1 MRSLSVMFALGSFLG
16 LAIATTTSNSQNATA
31 ARPIAANFSNVTL
44 RIGKQKGGWDLQLKL
59 AGQDKFPYKVEYKEF
74 TGGNFILQG
83 INAGALDLGGASE
96 IPPIFAIESK
106 AAIKI
111 IASRT
116 GPTVGQVVLVPKN
129 STAKKFADLKGKT
142 ISYVRATTA
151 HYFLIK
157 MLEQE
162 GLTLKDV
169 NAKPLTIPD
178 GLSAFRRGDLSAWAT
193 YGYAIHQARKDGAKV
208 FRSAKNILSG
218 NFVIAAAPSAI
229 ADPDKK
235 AAIADFLCRVKK
247 AQNWQESNIDKW
259 SKTYAQSIGVDE
271 KIVLEDAKEGVKQRR
286 SQLLPIS
293 QKAIASQQ
301 DVADTF
307 YRAGVIPS
315 KVDVKP
321 LWDASFT
328 NAINQCK

>member
-1 MRSLSVMFALGSFLG
+1 MPTWSRLKSSQSPIPSPHYPLSPVPISMRSLSVMFALGSFLG

-169 NAKPLTIPD
+169 DAKPLTIPD

-247 AQNWQESNIDKW
+247 AQNWQESNRHLRK
-259 SKTYAQSIGVDE
+259 
-271 KIVLEDAKEGVKQRR
+271 RM
-286 SQLLPIS
+286 
-293 QKAIASQQ
+293 
-301 DVADTF
+301 
-307 YRAGVIPS
+307 
-315 KVDVKP
+315 
-321 LWDASFT
+321 
-328 NAINQCK
+328 